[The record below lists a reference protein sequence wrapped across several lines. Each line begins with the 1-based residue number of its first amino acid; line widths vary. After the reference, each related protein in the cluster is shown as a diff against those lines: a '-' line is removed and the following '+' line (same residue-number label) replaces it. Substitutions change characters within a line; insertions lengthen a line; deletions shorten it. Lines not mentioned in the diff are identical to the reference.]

1 MFVPVFD
8 LTLALDLQACGIVPD
23 EPLEFGACDFE
34 FEYNVAEPFDD
45 IRGDV
50 ARVYLYFQAAYGMEL
65 TDEEESQFEA
75 WHEADPSDE
84 WERMRD
90 ERAFDVRGSRN
101 PYFGG
106 GRVKG

>member
-1 MFVPVFD
+1 MPVFD

-65 TDEEESQFEA
+65 TDDEEQQFEA
-75 WHEADPSDE
+75 WHLAVILPTNGSG
-84 WERMRD
+84 
-90 ERAFDVRGSRN
+90 RGTSGCSTCR
-101 PYFGG
+101 GTG
-106 GRVKG
+106 IR